1 MNLTNMIA
9 IALTTTLATYSN
21 VSAQITNPVRQVQI
35 RTIDFAN
42 QTIEIHNFGT
52 DDQDLSGWRFCTHD
66 EDSERRYSSTNA
78 LNGIPP
84 LAAGESMFLMYNNNA
99 SASNEFNISS
109 LGNFATPLDTN
120 GAYAIQFYF
129 QTPFGSGANIADHL
143 QFSTDGLDNNSADA
157 RSSIAQGVVWSDQ
170 NAWIPVTDSTT
181 SISLIA
187 GAETSEVNSPSDFEV
202 LGAPALV
209 GDFDD
214 DGIVDADDIDAYIGN
229 IGQPATGDLAE
240 LNLDDDEVITLADH
254 EMLVT
259 VYVQTSNGLTGT
271 ALGDADLNG
280 TIDVLGDAFT
290 LVGSLGT
297 MSDASWS
304 QGDFNADGNVDVL
317 NDAFVLVGN
326 LGASNSQ

>member
-9 IALTTTLATYSN
+9 ITLTTILATYSN
-21 VSAQITNPVRQVQI
+21 VSAQITNPIRQIQI
-35 RTIDFAN
+35 RNIDFTN

-52 DDQDLSGWRFCTHD
+52 ADQDLSGWRFCSHD
-66 EDSERRYSSTNA
+66 EDSERRYSSASSLSGVT
-78 LNGIPP
+78 LP
-84 LAAGESMFLMYNNNA
+84 AGESFFLMYANNA

-109 LGNFATPLDTN
+109 LGNFATPLDTD

-143 QFSTDGLDNNSADA
+143 QFSLNGDDNNSADA

-214 DGIVDADDIDAYIGN
+214 DGVVDADDIDAYIGN
-229 IGQPATGDLAE
+229 TDQPAAGDLAE
-240 LNLDDDEVITLADH
+240 LDLNQDEMITLADH

-259 VYVQTSNGLTGT
+259 VHVQTSNDLTGT
-271 ALGDADLNG
+271 SLGDADLNG
-280 TIDVLGDAFT
+280 VVDVLSDAFT
-290 LVGSLGT
+290 LVGSLGAT
-297 MSDASWS
+297 GDASWS
-304 QGDFNADGNVDVL
+304 QGDFNADGNVNVL
-317 NDAFVLVGN
+317 NDAFILIGN
-326 LGASNSQ
+326 LGSSNTQ

>member
-9 IALTTTLATYSN
+9 ITLTTILATYSN
-21 VSAQITNPVRQVQI
+21 VSAQITNPIRQIQI
-35 RTIDFAN
+35 RNIDFTN

-52 DDQDLSGWRFCTHD
+52 ADQDLSGWRFCSHD
-66 EDSERRYSSTNA
+66 EDSERRYSSA
-78 LNGIPP
+78 SSLNGVTLP
-84 LAAGESMFLMYNNNA
+84 AGESFFLMYANNA

-143 QFSTDGLDNNSADA
+143 QFSLNGDDNNSADA

-214 DGIVDADDIDAYIGN
+214 DGVVDADDIDAYIGN

-259 VYVQTSNGLTGT
+259 VHVQTSNDLTGT
-271 ALGDADLNG
+271 SLGDADLNG
-280 TIDVLGDAFT
+280 VVDVLSDAFT
-290 LVGSLGT
+290 LVGSLGAT
-297 MSDASWS
+297 GDASWS
-304 QGDFNADGNVDVL
+304 QGDFNADGNVNVL
-317 NDAFVLVGN
+317 NDAFILIGN
-326 LGASNSQ
+326 LGSSNTQ

>member
-9 IALTTTLATYSN
+9 ITLTTILATYSN
-21 VSAQITNPVRQVQI
+21 VSAQITNPIRQIQI
-35 RTIDFAN
+35 RNIDFTN

-52 DDQDLSGWRFCTHD
+52 ADQDLSGWRFCSHD
-66 EDSERRYSSTNA
+66 EDSERRYSSA
-78 LNGIPP
+78 SSLNGVTLP
-84 LAAGESMFLMYNNNA
+84 AGESLFLMYANNA
-99 SASNEFNISS
+99 SAANEFNISS
-109 LGNFATPLDTN
+109 LGNFATPLDTD

-143 QFSTDGLDNNSADA
+143 QFSLNGDDNNSADA

-214 DGIVDADDIDAYIGN
+214 DGVVDADDIDAYIGN

-259 VYVQTSNGLTGT
+259 VHVQTSNDLTGT
-271 ALGDADLNG
+271 SLGDADLNG
-280 TIDVLGDAFT
+280 VVDVLSDAFT
-290 LVGSLGT
+290 LVGSLGAT
-297 MSDASWS
+297 GDASWS
-304 QGDFNADGNVDVL
+304 QGDFNADGNVNVL
-317 NDAFVLVGN
+317 NDAFILIGN

>member
-9 IALTTTLATYSN
+9 ITLTTILATYSN
-21 VSAQITNPVRQVQI
+21 VSAQITNPIRQIQI
-35 RTIDFAN
+35 RNIDFTN

-52 DDQDLSGWRFCTHD
+52 ADQDLSGWRFCSHD
-66 EDSERRYSSTNA
+66 EDSERRYSSASSLSGVT
-78 LNGIPP
+78 LP
-84 LAAGESMFLMYNNNA
+84 AGESFFLMYANNA

-109 LGNFATPLDTN
+109 LGNFATPLDTD

-143 QFSTDGLDNNSADA
+143 QFSLNGDDNNSADA

-214 DGIVDADDIDAYIGN
+214 DGVVDADDIDAYIGN

-259 VYVQTSNGLTGT
+259 VHVQTSNDLTGT
-271 ALGDADLNG
+271 SLGDADLNG
-280 TIDVLGDAFT
+280 TTDVLGDAFA
-290 LVGSLGT
+290 LIGGLGAT
-297 MSDASWS
+297 GGGSWS

-317 NDAFVLVGN
+317 NDAFILIGN
-326 LGASNSQ
+326 LGSSNTQ

>member
-1 MNLTNMIA
+1 MKLTNMIA

-52 DDQDLSGWRFCTHD
+52 DDQDLSGWQFCTHD

-78 LNGIPP
+78 LNGIP

-120 GAYAIQFYF
+120 GAYAIQFYINSS
-129 QTPFGSGANIADHL
+129 FGAGASIADHL
-143 QFSTDGLDNNSADA
+143 QFSLDGVDNNSADA

-181 SISLIA
+181 SISLIT

-271 ALGDADLNG
+271 SLGDADLNG
-280 TIDVLGDAFT
+280 VVDVLGDAFT

>member
-9 IALTTTLATYSN
+9 ITLTTILATYSN
-21 VSAQITNPVRQVQI
+21 VSAQITNPIRQIQI
-35 RTIDFAN
+35 RNIDFTN

-52 DDQDLSGWRFCTHD
+52 ADQDLSGWRFCSHD
-66 EDSERRYSSTNA
+66 EDSERRYSSASSLSGVT
-78 LNGIPP
+78 LP
-84 LAAGESMFLMYNNNA
+84 AGESFFLMYANNA

-109 LGNFATPLDTN
+109 LGNFATPLDTD

-143 QFSTDGLDNNSADA
+143 QFSLNGDDNNSADA

-214 DGIVDADDIDAYIGN
+214 DGVVDADDIDAYIGN

-259 VYVQTSNGLTGT
+259 VHVQTSNDLTGT
-271 ALGDADLNG
+271 SLGDADLNG
-280 TIDVLGDAFT
+280 VVDVLSDAFT
-290 LVGSLGT
+290 LVGSLGAT
-297 MSDASWS
+297 GDASWS
-304 QGDFNADGNVDVL
+304 QGDFNADGNVNVL
-317 NDAFVLVGN
+317 NDAFILIGN

>member
-9 IALTTTLATYSN
+9 ITLTTILATYSN

-52 DDQDLSGWRFCTHD
+52 DDQDLSGWRFCSHD
-66 EDSERRYSSTNA
+66 EDSERRYSLAPSF
-78 LNGIPP
+78 NGVTLP
-84 LAAGESMFLMYNNNA
+84 AGESFFLMYANNA

-109 LGNFATPLDTN
+109 LGNFATPLDTD

-129 QTPFGSGANIADHL
+129 QTSFGVGANIADHL
-143 QFSTDGLDNNSADA
+143 QFSLNGDDNNSADA
-157 RSSIAQGVVWSDQ
+157 RSSIAEGIVWSDQ
-170 NAWIPVTDSTT
+170 NDWIAVTESTT

-229 IGQPATGDLAE
+229 IDQPAAGDLAE
-240 LNLDDDEVITLADH
+240 LDLNQDEMITLADH